1 MYKDFEELHEHEE
14 RSRIQAIE
22 NITGI
27 SQKYYETLFDAC
39 YNIAEFKESLKG
51 ILNVKKALSNSPY
64 DKEEINSKDRLDVF
78 FCVDSIRCF
87 YGMGISIDAN
97 NKEFWG
103 LLLFYTLVLANK
115 QTNTLVFKKY
125 ENIHML
131 KQLDE
136 NLVNYYELLS
146 NSSKKWGQED
156 KLIVTTILPSDS
168 DLLNQYYALMYRW
181 CLLVSKAD
189 KTTTVQEQAWL
200 SKLKGAEESGLLLM
214 ANLADTAEEE
224 IKEVSNEGKPLEQ
237 LKQMIGLGSVKKEIE
252 TLYNFVSIQQ
262 QRKKMGMKTSAVS
275 YHCIFTGNAGTGKTT
290 VARIV
295 AQIYKELGILKK
307 GHLVETD
314 RSGLVAEY
322 VGQTAVKT
330 NKIIDSA
337 LDGVLFIDEA
347 YALSQGGKE
356 DFGKEAISTLIK
368 RMEDDRNRLV
378 VILAGYD
385 EDMRLFVNSNP
396 GIQSRINRYIHFPD
410 YSEDELFEIFMSLAN
425 KSEYHVTP
433 EAQAK
438 LRFIIEEELD
448 KKDSRFGNGRYVRNI
463 FEKTLEHQAN
473 RLSLISDITPELLST
488 ITDSDL
494 QPIT

>member
-146 NSSKKWGQED
+146 NSSK
-156 KLIVTTILPSDS
+156 
-168 DLLNQYYALMYRW
+168 NM
-181 CLLVSKAD
+181 SK
-189 KTTTVQEQAWL
+189 
-200 SKLKGAEESGLLLM
+200 
-214 ANLADTAEEE
+214 
-224 IKEVSNEGKPLEQ
+224 
-237 LKQMIGLGSVKKEIE
+237 
-252 TLYNFVSIQQ
+252 
-262 QRKKMGMKTSAVS
+262 
-275 YHCIFTGNAGTGKTT
+275 
-290 VARIV
+290 
-295 AQIYKELGILKK
+295 
-307 GHLVETD
+307 
-314 RSGLVAEY
+314 
-322 VGQTAVKT
+322 KT
-330 NKIIDSA
+330 N
-337 LDGVLFIDEA
+337 
-347 YALSQGGKE
+347 
-356 DFGKEAISTLIK
+356 
-368 RMEDDRNRLV
+368 
-378 VILAGYD
+378 
-385 EDMRLFVNSNP
+385 
-396 GIQSRINRYIHFPD
+396 
-410 YSEDELFEIFMSLAN
+410 
-425 KSEYHVTP
+425 
-433 EAQAK
+433 
-438 LRFIIEEELD
+438 
-448 KKDSRFGNGRYVRNI
+448 
-463 FEKTLEHQAN
+463 
-473 RLSLISDITPELLST
+473 
-488 ITDSDL
+488 
-494 QPIT
+494 